1 MMLDIIS
8 ERNPALVK
16 AAVQLH
22 QSGEIP
28 ADCYVVDLDSVRQNV
43 RSLRSY
49 ADELGL
55 RLYAMTKQI
64 NRNPSMLKA
73 IAGEGID
80 KFVAVDIEGAVTID
94 REGLDVAH
102 VGHLSQI
109 PKHAVQKVL
118 KMEPDVWT
126 VYGYDNA
133 RFVSEGA
140 QALGVEQDLLLKIV
154 GPDDHAYAAQE
165 GGIPVE
171 DSVEVAR
178 RVKDLPGVRIVGTTG
193 FPCITYNLENNR
205 LVAEP
210 NIRTIVEAARAIEA
224 ELGIE
229 MRQINCP
236 GNSSR
241 ASMDIVKE
249 YGGTDAEPG
258 AAMWGMSPQQLF
270 SDDTGIPAQVYVA
283 EVSHYAR
290 DMVCVL
296 GGGFYADSHDGPWEF
311 KEGFVGSSPDTIL
324 DNRVKAGMPPAQWM
338 DYYAWLYPEA
348 GQDVRPG
355 DSAVYFWRPQVF
367 MTRSAHVA
375 TVTGVAENSPR
386 VEAVYD
392 KANRLVS
399 D

>member
-1 MMLDIIS
+1 MMLDIIE
-8 ERNPALVK
+8 ERNPALVR
-16 AAVQLH
+16 AAVELH

-43 RSLRSY
+43 RGLRSR
-49 ADELGL
+49 ADQLGL

-73 IAGEGID
+73 IAEEGID
-80 KFVAVDIEGAVTID
+80 KFVAVDIEGAVAID
-94 REGLDVAH
+94 RQGLDVAH

-109 PKHAVQKVL
+109 PRHAVRKVL
-118 KMEPDVWT
+118 GMEPDVWT

-140 QALGVEQDLLLKIV
+140 RELGVEQALLLKIV
-154 GPDDHAYAAQE
+154 GPGDHAYSAQE
-165 GGIPVE
+165 GGIPSE
-171 DSVEVAR
+171 DAVEVAGR
-178 RVKDLPGVRIVGTTG
+178 IGELPGVRIVGTTG
-193 FPCITYNLENNR
+193 FPCITYDLETNR

-210 NIRTIVEAARAIEA
+210 NMQTIVEAAKTIEA

-229 MRQINCP
+229 TRQINCP
-236 GNSSR
+236 GNSSC
-241 ASMDIVKE
+241 ASMDMVKE
-249 YGGTDAEPG
+249 YGGTDVEPG

-270 SDDTGIPAQVYVA
+270 SGDTGIPAQVYVT

-296 GGGFYADSHDGPWEF
+296 GGGFYADSHDGPWAF
-311 KEGFVGSSPDTIL
+311 TEGFVGSSPDTAL
-324 DNRVKAGMPPAQWM
+324 DNRVRAGMPPAQWM
-338 DYYAWLYPEA
+338 DYYAWLYPEP
-348 GQDVRPG
+348 GQNVKPG

-375 TVTGVAENSPR
+375 TITGVQGAAPR

-392 KANRLVS
+392 RANRLVAG
-399 D
+399 